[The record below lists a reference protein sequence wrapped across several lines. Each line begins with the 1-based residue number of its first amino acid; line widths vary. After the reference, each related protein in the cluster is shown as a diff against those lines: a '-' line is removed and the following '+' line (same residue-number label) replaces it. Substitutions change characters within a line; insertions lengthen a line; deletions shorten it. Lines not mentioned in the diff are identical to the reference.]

1 MSEIRKIEYYKP
13 RVNRYRNRSARNG
26 RKSGPWKKVIIA
38 VLSVLGAIVLFA
50 VGFIAWL
57 TITEYKPAPKE
68 EVAVVFG
75 NSAKTLTNELSIMTW
90 NVGYCGLGKN
100 EDFVLDGGK
109 TDGTPDTKD
118 TFMTYFSGVI
128 NTLKENPSDITIL
141 QEVDVNSKRSYRYNE
156 VESLRIAL
164 ESASE
169 ASAINYKCGYV
180 PFPWPPIGRVEGGLA
195 TYSVAKTSEN
205 TATRIALPTAFTWP
219 MRVAQLKR
227 CVLITHYDIEGTDK
241 KLAVIN
247 FHLEAYDSGE
257 GNVAQG
263 KRVLEIMTE
272 EYNKGNYVIAGGDF
286 NQSFPGT
293 LEVFPVKNPDIW
305 SPGIFDTSLLPEG
318 WQLVYDGEHA
328 TCRLLNRPYDPSDPA
343 TQYFI
348 IDGFLVSPG
357 VEVVSVNTIDAGFE
371 YSDHNPVRLN
381 IKLQ

>member
-1 MSEIRKIEYYKP
+1 MRSLLFMFLVAAGTIASAQIVHPKIGTSVKSDDG
-13 RVNRYRNRSARNG
+13 RVTVTLIG
-26 RKSGPWKKVIIA
+26 KK
-38 VLSVLGAIVLFA
+38 
-50 VGFIAWL
+50 IAWSSSDPN
-57 TITEYKPAPKE
+57 TYDADIHSPKS
-68 EVAVVFG
+68 VNVHPSGKKFYV
-75 NSAKTLTNELSIMTW
+75 NSLEGAKTVSYAM
-90 NVGYCGLGKN
+90 
-100 EDFVLDGGK
+100 DG
-109 TDGTPDTKD
+109 
-118 TFMTYFSGVI
+118 F
-128 NTLKENPSDITIL
+128 
-141 QEVDVNSKRSYRYNE
+141 
-156 VESLRIAL
+156 
-164 ESASE
+164 
-169 ASAINYKCGYV
+169 
-180 PFPWPPIGRVEGGLA
+180 
-195 TYSVAKTSEN
+195 
-205 TATRIALPTAFTWP
+205 
-219 MRVAQLKR
+219 
-227 CVLITHYDIEGTDK
+227 K